1 MIHPLRRRITRQGFP
16 TANEFSGIDLLT
28 TLPAPIT
35 EFLPIV
41 TPGKIIT
48 PPPIQTLSSIVTGK
62 AYVQKNAL
70 PLFFCQFS
78 TRMLVSSNDI

>member
-1 MIHPLRRRITRQGFP
+1 MP
-16 TANEFSGIDLLT
+16 TANELGGIDLLS

-62 AYVQKNAL
+62 AYVLKNAGGL
-70 PLFFCQFS
+70 L
-78 TRMLVSSNDI
+78 

>member
-1 MIHPLRRRITRQGFP
+1 MILRITLHGLP
-16 TANEFSGIDLLT
+16 TANELGGIDLLT

-62 AYVQKNAL
+62 AYVLKNACGL
-70 PLFFCQFS
+70 L
-78 TRMLVSSNDI
+78 